1 MKPTD
6 ELRGLESDSGIPLA
20 ASSLRMKLVGSGS
33 KSMKKSHFIAEKLT
47 DVITQEDTLTEVIKA
62 TEEFLRDLGDDLKER
77 CDLATVISECD
88 ASIVRMMARLRKG
101 ISNEMELWY
110 TVADPI
116 LDQLSRVLNLKVCQ
130 YLRLITHLFAIARW
144 LLSLLCLNRPV
155 ARKVKYPSC
164 SSMYSRSD
172 VTLI

>member
-47 DVITQEDTLTEVIKA
+47 DVITQEDTQTEVIKA

-88 ASIVRMMARLRKG
+88 TSIVRMLARLRKG
-101 ISNEMELWY
+101 IPMKWNY
-110 TVADPI
+110 GT
-116 LDQLSRVLNLKVCQ
+116 QLL
-130 YLRLITHLFAIARW
+130 T
-144 LLSLLCLNRPV
+144 
-155 ARKVKYPSC
+155 PS
-164 SSMYSRSD
+164 
-172 VTLI
+172 